1 MGEGAIGMPRS
12 IVPLLLGCLWLT
24 AASPAL
30 AQTLMVRPD
39 LWPDS
44 GSPQSPFCK
53 RNQGNLVVTVKSVG
67 PATAPLAPF
76 YVKVEFKPGGPFEK
90 QVDRVIPGS
99 TADVQFA
106 IPPGCFNPDCKFT
119 ITVDSRNNIRES
131 DKSNNV
137 ANGRCPRS

>member
-24 AASPAL
+24 TASPAL

-44 GSPQSPFCK
+44 GSPQSSFCK

-76 YVKVEFKPGGPFEK
+76 YVSVEFKPGGAFEK
-90 QVDRVIPGS
+90 QVERLIPGS
-99 TADVQFA
+99 SADVQFA

-119 ITVDSRNNIRES
+119 IVVDSRKNIRES

>member
-12 IVPLLLGCLWLT
+12 ILPLLLGCLWLT

-44 GSPQSPFCK
+44 GSPQAPFCK
-53 RNQGNLVVTVKSVG
+53 RNQGNLVVTAKSVG

-76 YVKVEFKPGGPFEK
+76 YVKVEFKPGGAFEK
-90 QVDRVIPGS
+90 QVDCVIPGS

-106 IPPGCFNPDCKFT
+106 IPPGCFNPDCNFT

>member
-53 RNQGNLVVTVKSVG
+53 RNQGNLVVTVNAGHPVRLRDVARIERG
-67 PATAPLAPF
+67 QEPAFTVVTAEGRNAALLNIHSQPDASTL
-76 YVKVEFKPGGPFEK
+76 VHPGW
-90 QVDRVIPGS
+90 
-99 TADVQFA
+99 TA
-106 IPPGCFNPDCKFT
+106 
-119 ITVDSRNNIRES
+119 TVDEYGNLVLGPS
-131 DKSNNV
+131 
-137 ANGRCPRS
+137 PP